1 MNQPY
6 FTDFNGLAFINFK
19 IKRLITSLKWRLS
32 LTQGI
37 YYSCSS
43 SIISKE
49 TGKKSDGVIGCDEQQ
64 TTINPSIGLDFE
76 AVNILSVSR

>member
-6 FTDFNGLAFINFK
+6 FTDDAFPLPKGFTI
-19 IKRLITSLKWRLS
+19 
-32 LTQGI
+32 
-37 YYSCSS
+37 SCSS

-64 TTINPSIGLDFE
+64 TTINPSIGLDLE